1 MEIISN
7 IIKNRILNGDDIN
20 SIMYMID
27 DRIFEDCTRIRE
39 LEEEM
44 LKEYIARGNE
54 VISNEIRN
62 QYEEL
67 IQKQNKWRDVKSM
80 IIQENNLVKV
90 DKGWEVLR
98 TF

>member
-1 MEIISN
+1 MEVISN

-44 LKEYIARGNE
+44 LKECIARGNE